1 MSLQRAPRF
10 AFGVGLLLPWTF
22 VLATPATAGVS
33 GDSSPDLSGVA
44 LDLGRVF
51 TFFFLTLGPKQV
63 LVPFAK
69 ATGAMELGQRFTLAL
84 GTAVLSLFSVVL
96 AATLG
101 VRILG
106 NWGISP
112 AALLITAGIL
122 LFLVAIDAIR
132 DQYTGD
138 DSQEIDVAGV
148 SKARLLF
155 RLAFPYVVSP
165 YGVAVVILTMT
176 LRPAEADVWPI
187 IAMLAALMALNFAIM
202 MLAGRIIAPLLAIVG
217 SILAV
222 LQAALG
228 VQMVLIGLRLAGLGV
243 G

>member
-1 MSLQRAPRF
+1 MSFRHGA
-10 AFGVGLLLPWTF
+10 GLLAPWAILLT
-22 VLATPATAGVS
+22 TPAAAAAS
-33 GDSSPDLSGVA
+33 GNSSPDLSGVA

-63 LVPFAK
+63 LVPFARV
-69 ATGAMELGQRFTLAL
+69 TRAMDVRKRLTLAL
-84 GTAVLSLFSVVL
+84 GTAVLSLFSVFI

-112 AALLITAGIL
+112 AALLITAGIM
-122 LFLVAIDAIR
+122 LFLVAIDSIR
-132 DQYTGD
+132 EQYTGED
-138 DSQEIDVAGV
+138 GQEIDAAGI
-148 SKARLLF
+148 SRARLLF

-176 LRPAEADVWPI
+176 LRPADADVWPI
-187 IAMLAALMALNFAIM
+187 IAILAALMTLNFVIM
-202 MLAGRIIAPLLAIVG
+202 MLAGRILATDIIAPLLAIVG

-228 VQMVLIGLRLAGLGV
+228 VHMLLVGLRLAGLGV
-243 G
+243 A